1 MVTLGRSMSEAVDR
15 AEELEETCKLYFLS
29 RNEKLRLLTA
39 AQREEIHQTFGG
51 K

>member
-1 MVTLGRSMSEAVDR
+1 MSEAVGR

-29 RNEKLRLLTA
+29 RNEKPRLLTPE
-39 AQREEIHQTFGG
+39 QRDEIRQVFGG